1 MTLSLGI
8 LSVFPMFFYKQG
20 EGYLTVAHARLWR
33 SSGFNCFAPVVL
45 LGRQITIIFVV
56 PLPVKPVEVP
66 ILACERVT
74 EQGLPILIIQYNI

>member
-8 LSVFPMFFYKQG
+8 LSVFAMFFFKQG
-20 EGYLTVAHARLWR
+20 EGYLTAAHARLWR

-56 PLPVKPVEVP
+56 PLIV
-66 ILACERVT
+66 ERVT